1 MRLHKWKN
9 LKNNYDEWCRSEG
22 WFYTSKLDDAMVI
35 IAMAWIAFIV
45 VVVFTNCS
53 GLHSD
58 KALDIECNECTVKYN
73 HSKDYLE
80 IKEK

>member
-1 MRLHKWKN
+1 MRFHKWKN

-22 WFYTSKLDDAMVI
+22 WFYTSKIDDAMII
-35 IAMAWIAFIV
+35 IAMAWVAFIV
-45 VVVFTNCS
+45 VVFHGCS
-53 GLHSD
+53 CLKSTKD
-58 KALDIECNECTVKYN
+58 LDIKCTQCTVKYN